1 MTGSANL
8 NEPIVGFPVGKDMK
22 NRLSSHIL
30 SLMNLSLIHIYRFL
44 LSGRVLVGNTG
55 VEPFLRSGSFCL
67 SLGTFFDD
75 SLRRFYCGRVDVL
88 LSFGHAAKTDVDF
101 FKLCGQY
108 WDRGCDQRFVGKE
121 FFDFGRCIVYPCQPG
136 IVVFCICHIPF
147 IFYEEDFRCLKS
159 RLLSPP
165 TIWKPILEPV
175 DVYKRQTMYYPYWL
189 CYAAGVCMDR
199 GYDVE
204 LVDCIVKKMS
214 TEDVVELVQ
223 KSAPDYIMGEITT
236 STCFHDYETLAAIKK
251 AYPQGKI
258 IIGGTHATALSER
271 VLEECPDIDVIV
283 RQEYDFTLDEVMKA
297 GADLSDVL
305 GITWRL
311 SLIHI

>member
-1 MTGSANL
+1 MKILFLNL
-8 NEPIVGFPVGKDMK
+8 PYKFAIS
-22 NRLSSHIL
+22 RSS
-30 SLMNLSLIHIYRFL
+30 RWPEKTK
-44 LSGRVLVGNTG
+44 SG
-55 VEPFLRSGSFCL
+55 
-67 SLGTFFDD
+67 
-75 SLRRFYCGRVDVL
+75 
-88 LSFGHAAKTDVDF
+88 
-101 FKLCGQY
+101 
-108 WDRGCDQRFVGKE
+108 
-121 FFDFGRCIVYPCQPG
+121 
-136 IVVFCICHIPF
+136 
-147 IFYEEDFRCLKS
+147 
-159 RLLSPP
+159 
-165 TIWKPILEPV
+165 
-175 DVYKRQTMYYPYWL
+175 TMYYPYWL

-223 KSAPDYIMGEITT
+223 KSAPDYIVGEITT

-305 GITWRL
+305 GITWRCDGQIVKNPDRPWTEDL
-311 SLIHI
+311 DRVAVCI